1 MMTRKIHDDTAMA
14 VIGEFF
20 NVDHNDQKAMSTK
33 MILGVVA
40 KWDSYADELGS
51 NAYALYNT
59 LTDYITHKTYKE
71 DTAATGLLF
80 NQGRLERVLESNAVF
95 A

>member
-1 MMTRKIHDDTAMA
+1 M
-14 VIGEFF
+14 
-20 NVDHNDQKAMSTK
+20 DQKAMSTK
-33 MILGVVA
+33 MIQSVIS

-59 LTDYITHKTYKE
+59 LTDYVTHKTYKE